1 MRERFFKGDIVELT
15 SDAISSI
22 EGSFMKKFFGKKLHV
37 LKEKTDSAGN
47 IEGYILGDEDKKR
60 IDKDGK
66 PFIFISADIEKQKRR
81 NK

>member
-1 MRERFFKGDIVELT
+1 MRERFFKGDAVELT

-22 EGSFMKKFFGKKLHV
+22 EGSFMKKFFGEKLRV

-47 IEGYILGDEDKKR
+47 VEGYILGDKDGKR

-66 PFIFISADIEKQKRR
+66 PFIFISADIEKQRKGKR
-81 NK
+81 